1 MVWFYH
7 GEDVMTA
14 VFTVIMMGSG
24 GGSLAEMCLLAISC
38 HPLMKIRNLS
48 KTWTHGEGEELDKCC
63 YINLCAAF

>member
-1 MVWFYH
+1 
-7 GEDVMTA
+7 
-14 VFTVIMMGSG
+14 MMGSG
-24 GGSLAEMCLLAISC
+24 GGSLAEMCLLAIIR